1 MAFPFLTA
9 RWTNLVNL
17 TYAVD
22 PNLLEPHVPD
32 GCTLDVHNGDA
43 FASLVAFDFLETKV
57 FGIGWPGFRDFPEL
71 NLRFYVKRG
80 DQRGVVF
87 IKEFVP
93 QKLVARMANAFY
105 NEPYHAAKMDSTSTS
120 DDVSHRFELG
130 ITLDGQRHSIR
141 AQGTF
146 PTYTPP
152 RDTLAHYFKEH
163 KWGFGRDHKGK
174 TLAYA
179 VEHPEWEI
187 WDLQSWS
194 LDLDPAALYGKEW
207 GFMAN
212 QKPFSALFAVGSRV
226 SVYPKSNLAD
236 VSGEPMLELPQELR
250 SKCQTNHHSSQLAS
264 SPTATTSCSS
274 TPTVSSSEATARSLE
289 PSSSSH
295 TSTLAN
301 MTTSC
306 SPTTR
311 PGRSPRARTATT
323 SSGSRS
329 PRIASSLRGASSH
342 ATTAKTTSRAPRP
355 WRWGLGTRSNTSGA
369 REESSST

>member
-130 ITLDGQRHSIR
+130 ITLDGHRHSIR

-250 SKCQTNHHSSQLAS
+250 SK
-264 SPTATTSCSS
+264 
-274 TPTVSSSEATARSLE
+274 
-289 PSSSSH
+289 
-295 TSTLAN
+295 
-301 MTTSC
+301 
-306 SPTTR
+306 
-311 PGRSPRARTATT
+311 
-323 SSGSRS
+323 
-329 PRIASSLRGASSH
+329 
-342 ATTAKTTSRAPRP
+342 
-355 WRWGLGTRSNTSGA
+355 
-369 REESSST
+369 